1 MMSVQGVDLDANARR
16 VWRDGVE
23 IRMSNKEFDL
33 LHALISRPGE
43 IVTREELM
51 RDVWQTNFWTSAKT
65 IDVHLG
71 WVRKKLGDDT
81 RRPTLITTIR
91 GRGLRF
97 EVTAPVYADVVSP
110 VSGGRR
116 AGRAHRQ
123 DGLLTPRPAAAR
135 YARRVTAPPSATP
148 VLAVI
153 GGGQLARMMAQAAVG
168 LGVPLRLLAEGP
180 DVSAA
185 QVVPRPAGRRLPRPR
200 DAARGRGRLLGGD
213 LRPRAR
219 ARPSTCTP

>member
-1 MMSVQGVDLDANARR
+1 MMSVQGVELDETARR

-43 IVTREELM
+43 IVTSEELM

-81 RRPTLITTIR
+81 RRPALITTIR

-97 EVTAPVYADVVSP
+97 ETVAPVYADV
-110 VSGGRR
+110 
-116 AGRAHRQ
+116 
-123 DGLLTPRPAAAR
+123 AAR
-135 YARRVTAPPSATP
+135 IAKTAS
-148 VLAVI
+148 
-153 GGGQLARMMAQAAVG
+153 
-168 LGVPLRLLAEGP
+168 
-180 DVSAA
+180 
-185 QVVPRPAGRRLPRPR
+185 
-200 DAARGRGRLLGGD
+200 
-213 LRPRAR
+213 
-219 ARPSTCTP
+219 

>member
-97 EVTAPVYADVVSP
+97 EVTPPVYADVV
-110 VSGGRR
+110 
-116 AGRAHRQ
+116 
-123 DGLLTPRPAAAR
+123 TP
-135 YARRVTAPPSATP
+135 
-148 VLAVI
+148 
-153 GGGQLARMMAQAAVG
+153 G
-168 LGVPLRLLAEGP
+168 LGAGV
-180 DVSAA
+180 A
-185 QVVPRPAGRRLPRPR
+185 QVVPIAKT
-200 DAARGRGRLLGGD
+200 A
-213 LRPRAR
+213 
-219 ARPSTCTP
+219 S